1 MDLKE
6 IIKWFIPCF
15 HILLLKKIKM
25 CGRLTFICLF
35 LLFISRPSYGQ
46 VVDSN
51 SLVSKDI
58 DTKNVVNLSYLGHRN
73 NQSDYFGEKMES
85 NEERNVDTSIG
96 RTFGRPMKKMMQAL
110 IPLVFQIGAASTWA
124 VVAALVGIKT
134 LLVTLVILKLLLVA
148 GAAKVGALFA
158 SKTHGSSHGWE
169 APHQKE
175 IHLHIHNGG
184 HPEVHDEHG
193 AILSEWKQAPITS
206 TGAPNSAARVVHVA
220 SSPPV
225 GYGYYFGPPQPT
237 GGFKPLGYYIGAA
250 GWSREGIPAATAP
263 DNKNINLVINP
274 YAAAA
279 GPQTISTPYGNYV
292 RIDRNALSSLSS
304 IST

>member
-15 HILLLKKIKM
+15 HILLLKKVKM

-35 LLFISRPSYGQ
+35 LLFILRPSYGQ
-46 VVDSN
+46 GVDAN
-51 SLVSKDI
+51 SLVSDDI
-58 DTKNVVNLSYLGHRN
+58 NTKNVVNLSYLDNRN
-73 NQSDYFGEKMES
+73 NQSDYFGGKMER
-85 NEERNVDTSIG
+85 NEERSLDTSVG

-175 IHLHIHNGG
+175 IHLHIHNGA

-193 AILSEWKQAPITS
+193 AIS
-206 TGAPNSAARVVHVA
+206 
-220 SSPPV
+220 
-225 GYGYYFGPPQPT
+225 
-237 GGFKPLGYYIGAA
+237 
-250 GWSREGIPAATAP
+250 GWSRDGTPAATAP

-274 YAAAA
+274 YAAQA

-292 RIDRNALSSLSS
+292 RVDPNALSSLSS